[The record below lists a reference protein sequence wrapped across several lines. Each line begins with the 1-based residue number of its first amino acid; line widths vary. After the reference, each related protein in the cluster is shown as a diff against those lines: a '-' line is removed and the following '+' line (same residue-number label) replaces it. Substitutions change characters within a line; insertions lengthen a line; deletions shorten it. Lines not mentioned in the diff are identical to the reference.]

1 MYRHVIVL
9 RTYAFI
15 YLFFRESW
23 NERGSIK
30 VLLVCDME
38 NYKLI
43 FKTKLP
49 KVACFN
55 LFKKNINENHIILL

>member
-23 NERGSIK
+23 NERRSIK

-43 FKTKLP
+43 FKTNPP

-55 LFKKNINENHIILL
+55 LFKKNINENYIILL